1 MVYSRDGIS
10 LESSL
15 HLQRSLNAR
24 AWENS
29 VHLLKQLDG
38 IGPQYAKILSDSGI
52 QNLQDLLS
60 SDPRRLEM
68 VIQLYYRILQYLSIA
83 LI

>member
-1 MVYSRDGIS
+1 MVYNKDGIS

-15 HLQRSLNAR
+15 HLQRSLNAKS
-24 AWENS
+24 WENAE
-29 VHLLKQLDG
+29 HLLKQLEG

-68 VIQLYYRILQYLSIA
+68 VTILSYEI
-83 LI
+83 